1 MSETPEYDGLFGND
15 DELSLSRTFIPP
27 PPQRSRYIKP
37 APVFEPQPTVN
48 ELKRRIIELTQE
60 NNTLRNRLSK
70 YENPDYIDVYVSLKN
85 IMMMLVISYIKKWID
100 K

>member
-27 PPQRSRYIKP
+27 PPPY
-37 APVFEPQPTVN
+37 FEPQPTVN
-48 ELKRRIIELTQE
+48 ELKRRIIELTKE

-70 YENPDYIDVYVSLKN
+70 YENPDYIDIYGSLNKHC
-85 IMMMLVISYIKKWID
+85 LKKHCLKKHYDDDVISYVKMGG
-100 K
+100 

>member
-27 PPQRSRYIKP
+27 PPPRRYIKP
-37 APVFEPQPTVN
+37 APLFEPQPTVN

-70 YENPDYIDVYVSLKN
+70 YEPPNYIYAHASPKNHCNYEDSL
-85 IMMMLVISYIKKWID
+85 IHPTFT
-100 K
+100 

>member
-27 PPQRSRYIKP
+27 PP
-37 APVFEPQPTVN
+37 VFELQPTVN
-48 ELKRRIIELTQE
+48 ELKRRIIELTKE

-70 YENPDYIDVYVSLKN
+70 YEQSGYIYAQVCLKK
-85 IMMMLVISYIKKWID
+85 YYDEKYYD
-100 K
+100 D